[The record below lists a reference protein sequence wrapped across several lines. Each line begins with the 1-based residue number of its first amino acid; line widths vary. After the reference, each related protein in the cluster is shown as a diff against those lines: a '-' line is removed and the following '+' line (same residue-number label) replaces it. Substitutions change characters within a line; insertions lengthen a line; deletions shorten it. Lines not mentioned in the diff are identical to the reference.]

1 MVRSIGN
8 HYLTAYHAA
17 PMTTFIKHTWIV
29 LHTVV
34 IYCWIIITTI
44 ILGSL
49 AIAASFFSK
58 NGNGIHRIGQFW
70 GRSILWVSG
79 IRTMSTGFD
88 QHLRDRSYIYMSNH
102 QSNFDI
108 PVLFSALPV
117 QFRWLAKAE
126 LFRIPIFGPSMRGA
140 GYISIDRSN
149 RKSAFNS
156 LTRAAE
162 AIRNGTSVMIF
173 PEGTRSTDG
182 KLLPYK
188 KGGFVMA
195 VDAGVPIVPV
205 VITGTHSIMPKGHL
219 LIRRRWVRVHIGSPI
234 ETSAF
239 SRKTK
244 DDLMD
249 KVRTAMLEMKAE
261 AAQGNRHD

>member
-1 MVRSIGN
+1 LNLMTGYGQIWIG
-8 HYLTAYHAA
+8 
-17 PMTTFIKHTWIV
+17 
-29 LHTVV
+29 LHSLI
-34 IYCWIIITTI
+34 IYCWIFIGTFIFG
-44 ILGSL
+44 LL
-49 AIAASFFSK
+49 AILASFFSR
-58 NGNGIHRIGQFW
+58 NGNSVHHIARLW

-79 IRTMSTGFD
+79 IRTVTSGFS
-88 QHLRDRSYIYMSNH
+88 HTMGRHSYIYMSNH

-108 PVLFSALPV
+108 PVLYSALPV

-126 LFRIPIFGPSMRGA
+126 LFKIPIFGQGMRGA

-149 RKSAFNS
+149 RQSAFRS
-156 LTRAAE
+156 LAEAAD

-182 KLLPYK
+182 TLLPYK

-205 VITGTHSIMPKGHL
+205 VISGTHAIMPKGRL
-219 LIRRRWVRVHIGSPI
+219 LIRRQWVHVHVGVPI
-234 ETSAF
+234 ESADF

-244 DDLMD
+244 DDLMA
-249 KVRTAMLEMKAE
+249 KVRTAMLEMMPETAR
-261 AAQGNRHD
+261 GGSHG

>member
-1 MVRSIGN
+1 MSS
-8 HYLTAYHAA
+8 
-17 PMTTFIKHTWIV
+17 IKHACTV
-29 LHTVV
+29 LHTFV
-34 IYCWIIITTI
+34 IYGWIIIATI
-44 ILGSL
+44 VLGFL
-49 AIAASFFSK
+49 AIIVSFFSR
-58 NGNGIHRIGQFW
+58 NGNSVHRIARLW

-79 IRTMSTGFD
+79 IGTETSGFD
-88 QHLRDRSYIYMSNH
+88 HDLHDRSYIFMSNH

-126 LFRIPIFGPSMRGA
+126 LFRIPIFGLSMRGA

-149 RKSAFNS
+149 RKSAFHS
-156 LTRAAE
+156 LVRAAE

-173 PEGTRSTDG
+173 PEGTRSRDG

-205 VITGTHSIMPKGHL
+205 VITGTHAIMPKGRL
-219 LIRRRWVRVHIGSPI
+219 LIRRQWVRVYIGRPI
-234 ETSAF
+234 ETASF

-244 DDLMD
+244 DDLMV
-249 KVRTAMLEMKAE
+249 KVRTAMQEMISKT
-261 AAQGNRHD
+261 AQGNHHG